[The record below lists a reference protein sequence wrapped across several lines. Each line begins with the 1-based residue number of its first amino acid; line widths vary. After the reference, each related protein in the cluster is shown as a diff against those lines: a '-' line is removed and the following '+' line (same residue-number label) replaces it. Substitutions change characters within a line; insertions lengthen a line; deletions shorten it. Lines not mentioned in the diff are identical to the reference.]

1 MDYIKL
7 AKVSDFDT
15 VRIRSYRVIARNVGI
30 VKDSDGTF
38 FATEVSCKHQNADL
52 ITGRF
57 RGDVVT
63 CPRHGW
69 TYDIR
74 TGQCLNHDSTPLR
87 RYGLRIEGDDIFVSI
102 TPVADEASDWDEK
115 DLGGVF
121 PSVPERRDPADGK
134 HQGKDGPEGQR

>member
-7 AKVSDFDT
+7 AKVSDFDA

-52 ITGRF
+52 TTGRF
-57 RGDVVT
+57 RGDIVT

-87 RYGLRIEGDDIFVSI
+87 RYGLRIEGDDIFVSVM
-102 TPVADEASDWDEK
+102 PVAAEAPDWDDE
-115 DLGGVF
+115 DLGGGF
-121 PSVPERRDPADGK
+121 PGGPERRDPAEGQ
-134 HQGKDGPEGQR
+134 HQGEDRPEGQG

>member
-15 VRIRSYRVIARNVGI
+15 VRIRSYRVLARNVGI
-30 VKDSDGTF
+30 VKDPDGTF

-52 ITGRF
+52 TTGRF

-74 TGQCLNHDSTPLR
+74 TGECLNHDSTPLR
-87 RYGLRIEGDDIFVSI
+87 RYGLRIEGEAILVSVKPI
-102 TPVADEASDWDEK
+102 ADVVEDDWDD
-115 DLGGVF
+115 DLGDFF
-121 PSVPERRDPADGK
+121 PG
-134 HQGKDGPEGQR
+134 